1 MVSSTRGINSE
12 GMRQIIQSFGLDPD
26 HFTVQRIPSGHIHAT
41 YKLVGNPSY
50 ILQRVNKEVFIQ
62 PRIIASNLRFAADYL
77 KKKHPGYL
85 FLSALPTIKGEEMSF
100 DEEGYPWRLFRFIDN
115 SITIDKVGTEKEA
128 YHAAAEFARLTNHL
142 DGVDISL
149 FHPTIDRFHDLSWRY
164 EQFER
169 AVEKASPER
178 LRKGNGAIEIC
189 KRFKPLVDRYLELI
203 QMGSIPLRI
212 MHNDT
217 KINNILLDATT
228 RQAVCVIDLD
238 TLMPGY
244 FVYDVGD
251 MIRTFVSPANEEEK
265 DLSKVV
271 FRRPIYDALVAGYLS
286 QMGEKLTDTEK
297 KLFPYAGMM
306 MTYIMALRMLAD
318 FLNGDVYYHITY
330 PEQNFVRATNQLRL
344 LDVFSTEL

>member
-1 MVSSTRGINSE
+1 MKE
-12 GMRQIIQSFGLDPD
+12 IIQSFGLDPEK
-26 HFTVQRIPSGHIHAT
+26 FVVQRIPSGHIHAT

-50 ILQRVNKEVFIQ
+50 ILQRVNKDVFKQ
-62 PRIIASNLRFAADYL
+62 PQVIANNLRIAADYL

-85 FLSALPTIKGEEMSF
+85 FLAALPTIEGKEMSF
-100 DEEGYPWRLFRFIDN
+100 DKEGYPWRLFLYIEN
-115 SITIDKVGTEKEA
+115 SITTDRVEAEKEA
-128 YHAAAEFARLTNHL
+128 YHAAAAFARLTSHL
-142 DGVDISL
+142 DGIDITP
-149 FHPTIDRFHDLSWRY
+149 FKPTIDRFHDLSWRY
-164 EQFER
+164 EQFEQ
-169 AVEKASPER
+169 AVESCKGER
-178 LRKGNGAIEIC
+178 LHTAKGAIETS
-189 KRFKPLVDRYLELI
+189 KKFKPLVDRYRDLI
-203 QMGSIPLRI
+203 QEGSLRLRI

-228 RQAVCVIDLD
+228 REPVCVIDLD

-244 FVYDVGD
+244 FIYDVGD

-271 FRRPIYDALVAGYLS
+271 FRKPIYDALVAGYLS
-286 QMGEKLTDTEK
+286 QMGDRLSEPEKT
-297 KLFPYAGMM
+297 LFPFAGMM

-344 LDVFSTEL
+344 LEVFDQSLVSRL